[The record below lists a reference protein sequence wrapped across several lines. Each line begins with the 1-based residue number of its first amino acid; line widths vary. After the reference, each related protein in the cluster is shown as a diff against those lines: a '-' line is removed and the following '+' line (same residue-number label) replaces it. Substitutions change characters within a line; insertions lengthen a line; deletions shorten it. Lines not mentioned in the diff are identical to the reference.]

1 MEGYVMNE
9 TVNGQVLSEM
19 IGVTTRHLSNLEKA
33 GAIVKV
39 AKGGYDLTR
48 SVRAFCQYLRDQKQK
63 TEETGYEVDKAR
75 KMSADADLAEIEAG
89 KAAGKLVETRVIRRR
104 WESAVIACRT
114 KLLTIPDRTAPKV
127 IVASSL
133 DAAKKIL
140 NEEICDALESLTE
153 VKHEPDEQEHE
164 TEANETKD

>member
-1 MEGYVMNE
+1 MKSEFEPVSSVVLAEMLG
-9 TVNGQVLSEM
+9 VNP
-19 IGVTTRHLSNLEKA
+19 RHLSNLEKS
-33 GAIVKV
+33 GAVYKLDR
-39 AKGGYDLTR
+39 GMYDLR
-48 SVRAFCQYLRDQKQK
+48 KSVRGMCQYLRDQKQK